1 MVKYEILHSQIPMQ
15 TRVKF
20 IKTNSKLD
28 GMTGTVKG
36 VSSVGIAIS
45 YNVLLD
51 SPVFNPEI
59 EEDVEIVSI
68 VGSCLEPIKEL

>member
-1 MVKYEILHSQIPMQ
+1 MVKYPILHTQIPMQ
-15 TRVKF
+15 TRVRF
-20 IKTNSKLD
+20 VKTNSTLD
-28 GMTGTVKG
+28 NTTGTVKG

-51 SPVFNPEI
+51 SPVYNPEI

-68 VGSCLEPIKEL
+68 VGSCLEPI